1 MSQGQIVEIT
11 NRQSRYWGGG
21 FICLPGDTLVS
32 SRRGA
37 GTQVP
42 NNKTMII
49 THSSDKMFNNF
60 LQPFC
65 IFRYIQLKL
74 TRMPAARDE
83 QMFNVNLEEILEKY
97 TWKRYKSDKGFIKN
111 LFTRKSNYYVD
122 IRWGYLEFSHKTT
135 RFDIRPDAADMV
147 PTEIATSSR
156 PSGGKSGDKKSPS
169 RSPGGS
175 KEVILYKSDY
185 VNDTPLE
192 QKYTFSTTRT
202 TTASTSIELEET
214 FTKGGEAS
222 IEISV
227 PGDIV
232 TVGAGLSGELSVTET
247 EGQTF
252 EESLTWEVNTEINV
266 DKGHKAEAVV
276 VVSEKNSLADFEV
289 KTTVSLP
296 DGKDLPI
303 AIRRRSDDA
312 IEYVII
318 VNDLKAVFGSY
329 AEGRNNIDLV
339 QNPDEKRKMMRYDV
353 IFTTHGTCKSISWK
367 NQHVEVHSEALPG
380 ANGEKEQIGSDSGK
394 DGE

>member
-1 MSQGQIVEIT
+1 MIIS
-11 NRQSRYWGGG
+11 
-21 FICLPGDTLVS
+21 LKDTLE
-32 SRRGA
+32 A
-37 GTQVP
+37 TIMGTH
-42 NNKTMII
+42 N
-49 THSSDKMFNNF
+49 
-60 LQPFC
+60 
-65 IFRYIQLKL
+65 
-74 TRMPAARDE
+74 E
-83 QMFNVNLEEILEKY
+83 QMFNLNLEEILEKY

-122 IRWGYLEFSHKTT
+122 IRWGYLEFTHKTT
-135 RFDIRPDAADMV
+135 RFDIRPDVADMV
-147 PTEIATSSR
+147 PAEIATSSGS
-156 PSGGKSGDKKSPS
+156 SGGKSAAKKSPS

-185 VNDTPLE
+185 ENDTPLD
-192 QKYTFSTTRT
+192 QKYTFSTNRT
-202 TTASTSIELEET
+202 TTTSTSIEFEET

-232 TVGAGLSGELSVTET
+232 TVGAGLSGELTVTEK

-252 EESLTWEVNTEINV
+252 EETLTWEVNTEINV
-266 DKGHKAEAVV
+266 AKGHKAEAVV

-289 KTTVSLP
+289 KTTMSLP

-312 IEYVII
+312 IEYVVI
-318 VNDLKAVFGSY
+318 VNDLKAVFANY
-329 AEGRNNIDLV
+329 AEGRRNIEIL
-339 QNPDEKRKMMRYDV
+339 QNPDEKRKMMRHNV

-367 NQHVEVHSEALPG
+367 NQHVEVHSVKFKDFPD
-380 ANGEKEQIGSDSGK
+380 EKEKSCPDADE

>member
-1 MSQGQIVEIT
+1 
-11 NRQSRYWGGG
+11 
-21 FICLPGDTLVS
+21 
-32 SRRGA
+32 
-37 GTQVP
+37 
-42 NNKTMII
+42 
-49 THSSDKMFNNF
+49 
-60 LQPFC
+60 
-65 IFRYIQLKL
+65 
-74 TRMPAARDE
+74 MPAARDE

-147 PTEIATSSR
+147 PAEIATSSR

-329 AEGRNNIDLV
+329 AEGRNNIDLA

-367 NQHVEVHSEALPG
+367 NQHVEVHSEELPG
-380 ANGEKEQIGSDSGK
+380 ANGENKQIGSDSGK